1 MRTGRR
7 GLRQRMN
14 WSGDGAPGYS
24 AAMSDYELS
33 EKSNLT
39 FLAMGREAQAKA
51 PELIAA
57 TLHSQPSVLCKMSRG
72 VPEPI

>member
-7 GLRQRMN
+7 VLRQRMN
-14 WSGDGAPGYS
+14 WSADRAPGYS

-33 EKSNLT
+33 TKSNLP

-57 TLHSQPSVLCKMSRG
+57 TWRSQASSFARCLVRSQS
-72 VPEPI
+72 